1 MGLREEIHAAL
12 CGAVQEEGWWSRL
25 SKKLSLVVSGTAQG
39 LRSNPVDVTRLRH
52 MSFVHGL
59 DISVV
64 QPRYSELQ
72 SWEVVQAMLR
82 HCAERS
88 GGPWW
93 LTLFARQ
100 RSAPLLPRCVPHKC
114 MQERLR
120 QLADAEQYVTV
131 DLVEQWV

>member
-1 MGLREEIHAAL
+1 
-12 CGAVQEEGWWSRL
+12 
-25 SKKLSLVVSGTAQG
+25 
-39 LRSNPVDVTRLRH
+39 VDVTRLRH
-52 MSFVHGL
+52 MAFVNGVH
-59 DISVV
+59 ISVI
-64 QPRYSELQ
+64 QPHYSELQ
-72 SWEVVQAMLR
+72 SWKVVQAMLR

-100 RSAPLLPRCVPHKC
+100 RSAPLLPRCVPHKY

-120 QLADAEQYVTV
+120 QLAYAEEYETV